1 MAPGGFTV
9 RYWPRGPWRF
19 GSEGGAPGLTEIV
32 LHSDAVYAAVTHA
45 MGLLGL
51 LREWLEAVFEDPAG
65 PAVRFSS
72 LFPFHHRMLFVPP
85 PRTLWPPAPS
95 SKVRWKGARLIP
107 LSAVRSLACQQP
119 LEEDA
124 WMVDGDSQC
133 LIPAADGAGPFKV
146 SLRAFAAVD
155 RLGAGV
161 EPHRAACLE
170 FRTGAGVWGA
180 VRFASADAGRRW
192 SEPVKAA
199 LRLLADC
206 GIGGKRSLGWGH
218 AAAVEFEDDVLEAEP
233 LVSGVAEEKKAPA
246 GTETSWWLL
255 SVFTPAAD
263 EDIDWQRGNYSL
275 IVRSGRVGSPAAPG
289 ALKRATRLI
298 GEGSVLVAAS
308 APRGRALDVAPAG
321 FPHAIYRAGYAFALS
336 LPGIP

>member
-1 MAPGGFTV
+1 M
-9 RYWPRGPWRF
+9 
-19 GSEGGAPGLTEIV
+19 S
-32 LHSDAVYAAVTHA
+32 
-45 MGLLGL
+45 LLGL
-51 LREWLEAVFEDPAG
+51 LREWLEDVFEDPAG

-107 LSAVRSLACQQP
+107 LSAVHSLACQQL

-124 WMVDGDSQC
+124 WVVDGDSQC
-133 LIPAADGAGPFKV
+133 LVPAAEAAGPFKMSV
-146 SLRAFAAVD
+146 RAFAAVD
-155 RLGAGV
+155 RLGVGV
-161 EPHRAACLE
+161 QPHRAACLE

-180 VRFASADAGRRW
+180 VRFASEEARRRW
-192 SEPVKAA
+192 SESVRAA

-218 AAAVEFEDDVLEAEP
+218 AAAVEFEDGVPEVEP
-233 LVSGVAEEKKAPA
+233 PVSAVVEESKPPA

-255 SVFTPAAD
+255 SVFSPAAD
-263 EDIDWQRGNYSL
+263 EDINWQRGNYSL
-275 IVRSGRVGSPAAPG
+275 IVRSGRIGSPAAPG
-289 ALKRATRLI
+289 GLKPATRLI
-298 GEGSVLVAAS
+298 GEGSVLVAAG

-321 FPHAIYRAGYAFALS
+321 FPHSVYRAGYAFALP
-336 LPGIP
+336 LPGAS